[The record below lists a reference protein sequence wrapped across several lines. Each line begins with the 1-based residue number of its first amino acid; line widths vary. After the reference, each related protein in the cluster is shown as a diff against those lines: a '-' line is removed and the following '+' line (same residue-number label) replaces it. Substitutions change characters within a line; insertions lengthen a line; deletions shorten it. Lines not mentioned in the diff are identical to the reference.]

1 MAFKKKKTSIII
13 GLLFLL
19 TSFVGMQTSATAV
32 EASLVAR
39 AGGPYL
45 GEECSSI
52 LLNASGSSDA
62 DGDPLTYRWNVDGS
76 WMENGNYP
84 YRECTWYDDFSG
96 EITLEVSDGTNTA
109 TDTALVTI
117 SNVLP
122 QILSIEGSNE
132 VDVDTEFFLMV
143 NFFDG
148 LPDPRSPTPS
158 NDTFTAMFSWDDGSS
173 TEVSLAAGEFSASA
187 THMYAEEGIYQVMMT
202 LVDDDGGEAVAEWEV
217 MVGDISPVEAGPDGT
232 IDEGSMFLSAG
243 FLADTDSLTFSAIV
257 DYYDE
262 TGAVPLQLNP
272 GNTFDLRHIYG
283 EDGVYTLLVTVFNDD
298 MEYGSDT
305 AQVTVTN
312 VAPSLE
318 SLSVSPT
325 NPYLPGDV
333 FQFTALF
340 SDPGILDTHIVTIAW
355 GDGSSTQYTTEAG
368 VTRVSGSH
376 SYGKAGEYTI
386 MVTVTDD
393 DGGTDTASMS
403 VVVKSPSTSTDA
415 IRGIIIGLKIP
426 KGLKNNLLSILE
438 NVPHLLKHHKV
449 HAVIHQLQAFI
460 HFVEAHSGK
469 NLPRAQAKEL
479 IQTTRMVIDT
489 LRAM

>member
-1 MAFKKKKTSIII
+1 MTFKSKKTSIII

-19 TSFVGMQTSATAV
+19 TSFVGMQTSAAAV
-32 EASLVAR
+32 EESLVAR

-84 YRECTWYDDFSG
+84 YREWIWYDDFSG
-96 EITLEVSDGTNTA
+96 EITLEVSDGTNIA
-109 TDTALVTI
+109 TETALVTI
-117 SNVLP
+117 SNVPP
-122 QILSIEGSNE
+122 QIFSIEGLNE

-148 LPDPRSPTPS
+148 LSDPRSPTPS
-158 NDTFTAMFSWDDGSS
+158 DDTFTAMFSWDDGSS
-173 TEVSLAAGEFSASA
+173 TDLSLAVGEFSASA
-187 THMYAEEGIYQVMMT
+187 SHVYTEAGIYHVMMT

-217 MVGDISPVEAGPDGT
+217 MVGDISLVEAGPDGSV
-232 IDEGSMFLSAG
+232 DEGSLFLSAG

-272 GNTFDLRHIYG
+272 GNTFDLRNIYA

-298 MEYGSDT
+298 MEYGSDI

-312 VAPSLE
+312 VAPSVE

-340 SDPGILDTHIVTIAW
+340 SDPGILDTHMVTIAW

-376 SYGKAGEYTI
+376 SYAKAGVYTI
-386 MVTVTDD
+386 VVTVTDD
-393 DGGTDTASMS
+393 DGGTDTSSMS
-403 VVVKSPSTSTDA
+403 VVVKSPSSSTDA

-438 NVPHLLKHHKV
+438 NLPHLLKHHKV

-460 HFVEAHSGK
+460 YFVEAHSGK
-469 NLPRAQAKEL
+469 SLPRAQAKEL

-489 LRAM
+489 LR

>member
-19 TSFVGMQTSATAV
+19 TSFVGMQTSAAAL

-39 AGGPYL
+39 AGGLYL

-84 YRECTWYDDFSG
+84 YMEWTWYDDFSG
-96 EITLEVSDGTNTA
+96 DITLEVSDGTDTA

-117 SNVLP
+117 SNVPP

-148 LPDPRSPTPS
+148 LSDPRSPTPS

-217 MVGDISPVEAGPDGT
+217 MVGDVSPVEAGPDCT

-305 AQVTVTN
+305 AHVTVTN

-376 SYGKAGEYTI
+376 SYAKAGEYTI
-386 MVTVTDD
+386 VVTVTDD

-426 KGLKNNLLSILE
+426 KGMKNNLLSILE
-438 NVPHLLKHHKV
+438 NIPHLLKHHKV

>member
-1 MAFKKKKTSIII
+1 
-13 GLLFLL
+13 
-19 TSFVGMQTSATAV
+19 
-32 EASLVAR
+32 
-39 AGGPYL
+39 
-45 GEECSSI
+45 
-52 LLNASGSSDA
+52 
-62 DGDPLTYRWNVDGS
+62 
-76 WMENGNYP
+76 
-84 YRECTWYDDFSG
+84 
-96 EITLEVSDGTNTA
+96 
-109 TDTALVTI
+109 
-117 SNVLP
+117 
-122 QILSIEGSNE
+122 
-132 VDVDTEFFLMV
+132 
-143 NFFDG
+143 
-148 LPDPRSPTPS
+148 
-158 NDTFTAMFSWDDGSS
+158 
-173 TEVSLAAGEFSASA
+173 
-187 THMYAEEGIYQVMMT
+187 
-202 LVDDDGGEAVAEWEV
+202 
-217 MVGDISPVEAGPDGT
+217 
-232 IDEGSMFLSAG
+232 MFLSAG

-272 GNTFDLRHIYG
+272 GNTFDLHHIYV

-340 SDPGILDTHIVTIAW
+340 SDPGILDTHMVTIAW

-368 VTRVSGSH
+368 VTIVSGSH

-393 DGGTDTASMS
+393 DGGTDTSSMS

-426 KGLKNNLLSILE
+426 KGLKNKLLSILE

>member
-1 MAFKKKKTSIII
+1 MAFKKEKTSIII

-19 TSFVGMQTSATAV
+19 TSFVGMQTSAAAV

-39 AGGPYL
+39 AGGLYL

-62 DGDPLTYRWNVDGS
+62 DGDSLTYRWNVDGS

-84 YRECTWYDDFSG
+84 YMEWTWYDDFSG
-96 EITLEVSDGTNTA
+96 DITLEVSDGTNIT
-109 TDTALVTI
+109 TETALVTI
-117 SNVLP
+117 LNMPP
-122 QILSIEGSNE
+122 QILSIEGLNE
-132 VDVDTEFFLMV
+132 VDVGTEFFLMV

-148 LPDPRSPTPS
+148 LSDPRSPTPS
-158 NDTFTAMFSWDDGSS
+158 DDTFTAMFSWDDGSS

-187 THMYAEEGIYQVMMT
+187 SHLYSQAGIYHVMMS

-217 MVGDISPVEAGPDGT
+217 MVGDISLVEAGPDCSVA
-232 IDEGSMFLSAG
+232 EGSMFLSAG

-272 GNTFDLRHIYG
+272 GNTFDLHHIYV

-312 VAPSLE
+312 VAPSVE

-325 NPYLPGDV
+325 NPYRPGDV

-340 SDPGILDTHIVTIAW
+340 SDPGILDTHMVTIAW
-355 GDGSSTQYTTEAG
+355 GDDSSTQYTTEAG
-368 VTRVSGSH
+368 VTSVSGSH
-376 SYGKAGEYTI
+376 SYAKAGEYTI
-386 MVTVTDD
+386 VMTVTDD
-393 DGGTDTASMS
+393 DGGTDTSSMS
-403 VVVKSPSTSTDA
+403 VVVKSPSTSMDA
-415 IRGIIIGLKIP
+415 IKGMIIGLKIP

-489 LRAM
+489 LR

>member
-1 MAFKKKKTSIII
+1 MAFKKKKTSVII

-19 TSFVGMQTSATAV
+19 TSFVGMQTSAAAV

-39 AGGPYL
+39 AGGLYL

-84 YRECTWYDDFSG
+84 YMEWTWYDDFSG

-117 SNVLP
+117 SNVPP
-122 QILSIEGSNE
+122 QSLSIEGSNE
-132 VDVDTEFFLMV
+132 VDEDTEFFLMV

-148 LPDPRSPTPS
+148 LSDPRSPTPS
-158 NDTFTAMFSWDDGSS
+158 DDTFTAMFSWDDGSS

-187 THMYAEEGIYQVMMT
+187 SHMYSEAGIYHVMMT
-202 LVDDDGGEAVAEWEV
+202 LIDDDGGEAVAEWEV
-217 MVGDISPVEAGPDGT
+217 IVGDISPVEAGPDCSV
-232 IDEGSMFLSAG
+232 DEGSMFLSAG

-272 GNTFDLRHIYG
+272 GNTFDLRHIYV
-283 EDGVYTLLVTVFNDD
+283 EDGVYTLLVTVFNND

-312 VAPSLE
+312 VAPSVE

-340 SDPGILDTHIVTIAW
+340 SDPGILDTHMVTIAW
-355 GDGSSTQYTTEAG
+355 GDGSSTQYTTDAG
-368 VTRVSGSH
+368 VTRVSDSH
-376 SYGKAGEYTI
+376 SYAKAGEYTI
-386 MVTVTDD
+386 VVTVTDD
-393 DGGTDTASMS
+393 DGGTDTSSLS
-403 VVVKSPSTSTDA
+403 VVVKSPSTSMDA
-415 IRGIIIGLKIP
+415 IKGMILGLKIP

-489 LRAM
+489 LR